1 MPVAIAA
8 GLGHQARIMLT
19 GLRIENFKA
28 WRDTGSVRLAPL
40 TIVFGANSSGKS
52 SIGQLL
58 LALKQTVQMSDRRR
72 ALHLGDA
79 GSPIDLGTFA
89 DCLHGHDLSRTL
101 AFALR
106 WKLPAAMTVENSAV
120 PGETYAGD
128 EIVLEAALRADA
140 AGQPQT
146 EAVRYALLQDGAETL
161 RVAHLRDG
169 AGGSLGCT
177 PLQLEA
183 APGRR
188 WPAEPPEKFYR
199 FADRTLLHY
208 RNADFLADFVLEAER
223 VLDGLSHLGPLRGA
237 PRRVYQ
243 WAGETPADV
252 GSQGEYAIAALLA
265 AAAQGRAIAAGPDRP
280 GRPFDVFIAGL
291 LAELGIIDAFR
302 VAPVAAGRTE
312 YEVLVRTHPGSPEVR
327 LTDVGFG
334 ISQVLPAL
342 VQAFYAPPGATV
354 WMEQPEIHLH
364 PMAQSNLADVFID
377 AIQAHEG
384 GQPRGVQLVI
394 ETHSEHFLTRLQRRI
409 AERRVSPADVA
420 VYFVRNDRGGAE
432 LETLQL
438 DASGEILNWP
448 ENFFGDEMAD
458 IAARALAAI
467 GHGAPADGG

>member
-1 MPVAIAA
+1 
-8 GLGHQARIMLT
+8 MLT

-28 WRDTGSVRLAPL
+28 WRDTGPVRLAPL

-72 ALHLGDA
+72 ALSLGDP
-79 GSPIDLGTFA
+79 GSLVDLGTFA
-89 DCLHGHDLSRTL
+89 DCLHGHDLTRTL
-101 AFALR
+101 AFMLR
-106 WKLPAAMTVENSAV
+106 WKLAQGMTVENSAG
-120 PGETYAGD
+120 PGETYDGD
-128 EIVLEAALRADA
+128 EMMLAAALRADA

-146 EAVRYALLQDGAETL
+146 DEVGYVLLRHGAETL
-161 RVAHLRDG
+161 RVTHARQDG
-169 AGGSLGCT
+169 GGSLDCA
-177 PLQLEA
+177 PLRLEA

-208 RNADFLADFVLEAER
+208 RNADFLADFMLEVER
-223 VLDGLSHLGPLRGA
+223 ILDGLSHLGPLRGA

-252 GSQGEYAIAALLA
+252 GGQGEYAVAALLA
-265 AAAQGRAIAAGPDRP
+265 ATARRRDIALP
-280 GRPFDVFIAGL
+280 GLDPQAFDLLIAGQL
-291 LAELGIIDAFR
+291 VALGIIEAFR
-302 VAPVAAGRTE
+302 VNPVAAGRTE
-312 YEVLVRTHPGSPEVR
+312 YEVLVRTHPGLPETR

-334 ISQVLPAL
+334 VSQVLPAL

-384 GQPRGVQLVI
+384 GRPRGVQLVV

-409 AERRVSPADVA
+409 AEGRVAHDDVA
-420 VYFVRNDRGGAE
+420 VYFVRNDQGGAE

-438 DASGEILNWP
+438 DATGEILNWP
-448 ENFFGDEMAD
+448 ENFFGDELAD
-458 IAARALAAI
+458 IAARTLAAM
-467 GHGAPADGG
+467 GRR

>member
-1 MPVAIAA
+1 
-8 GLGHQARIMLT
+8 MLT
-19 GLRIENFKA
+19 ELRIENFKA
-28 WRDTGSVRLAPL
+28 WRDTGPVRLAPL

-52 SIGQLL
+52 SLGQLL

-72 ALHLGDA
+72 ALYLGDA
-79 GSPIDLGTFA
+79 GSLVDLGTFA
-89 DCLHGHDLSRTL
+89 DCLHDHDLTRAL

-106 WKLPAAMTVENSAV
+106 WKLARGLTVENSAN

-128 EIVLEAALRADA
+128 HIMLAAELRADA
-140 AGQPQT
+140 VGQPQT
-146 EAVRYALLQDGAETL
+146 DALRYALMQDG
-161 RVAHLRDG
+161 RDVLDILHRRDPC
-169 AGGSLGCT
+169 SLDCT
-177 PLQLEA
+177 PLFLEP

-199 FADRTLLHY
+199 FADRTLLNY
-208 RNADFLADFVLEAER
+208 RNADFLADFVLETER
-223 VLDGLSHLGPLRGA
+223 LLDGLSHLGPLRGA

-243 WAGETPADV
+243 WAGETPENV
-252 GSQGEYAIAALLA
+252 GGQGEYAVAALLA
-265 AAAQGRAIAAGPDRP
+265 AAAQGRRIAPGPGQPDQ
-280 GRPFDVFIAGL
+280 PFDVLIAGL
-291 LAELGIIDAFR
+291 LAELGIIQSFR
-302 VAPVAAGRTE
+302 VQPVATGRTE
-312 YEVLVRTHPGSPEVR
+312 YEVLVRTHPGSPEAR

-334 ISQVLPAL
+334 VSQVLPAL

-364 PMAQSNLADVFID
+364 PMAQSNLADVFIG
-377 AIQAHEG
+377 AIEAHEG
-384 GQPRGVQLVI
+384 GGPRGVQLVV

-448 ENFFGDEMAD
+448 ENFFGDEMGD
-458 IAARALAAI
+458 IAARALAALDR
-467 GHGAPADGG
+467 P